1 MIKEVLHLV
10 NDVDAKKK
18 VVGEKAVEY
27 IQDGMTIGLGSGS
40 TVYWM
45 MKKLGELVQ
54 EGFNVRGVP
63 SSLRTEG
70 WAKEFGIPLVY
81 FSEVSRLDVAIDGAD
96 EVDPGFNLIKGG
108 GGSLLRE
115 KLVDAAADQLII
127 VVDDRK
133 LVQTLGAFPLP
144 VEVVPFGWELTAMRV
159 AALDCSPQLRKKDG
173 EIFVTNNGNYILDC
187 PFTSIA
193 DPTALHH
200 ELKQILGVVETGL
213 FINMT
218 DIVIVGEAEGIKILE
233 K

>member
-1 MIKEVLHLV
+1 ML
-10 NDVDAKKK
+10 NQVDAKKK
-18 VVGEKAVEY
+18 AVGEKAVEY

-45 MKKLGELVQ
+45 LKKLGELV
-54 EGFNVRGVP
+54 EKGFRVRGVP

-70 WAKEFGIPLVY
+70 WAKDFGISLVY
-81 FSEVSRLDVAIDGAD
+81 FSEVTRLDLAIDGAD
-96 EVDPGFNLIKGG
+96 EVDPQFNLIKGG

-133 LVQTLGAFPLP
+133 LVQTLGSFPLP
-144 VEVVPFGWELTAMRV
+144 VEVVSFGWETTAKRIQE
-159 AALDCSPQLRKKDG
+159 LHGNPQLRRRDG

-187 PFTSIA
+187 SFSSIL
-193 DPTALHH
+193 DPAALHQQ
-200 ELKQILGVVETGL
+200 LKLLLGVVETGL

-218 DIVIVGEAEGIKILE
+218 DIVIVGEENGIRILE
-233 K
+233 KAGP